1 MGTLVERLRAFPD
14 NVLEGASLHEEAA
27 AHIERLED
35 DLRNIRRERDEWHG
49 RAAESVRLRRER
61 DEFAAD
67 ARRWRYARQFLTI
80 DDVEDWQRDTWAGR
94 VPSGL
99 ESERADAAVDEAL
112 SRNA

>member
-1 MGTLVERLRAFPD
+1 VSRKDIVGKLQDLVERWEAKSGWPRPE
-14 NVLEGASLHEEAA
+14 VLFLDEVADRIRQLEADVSA
-27 AHIERLED
+27 LD
-35 DLRNIRRERDEWHG
+35 
-49 RAAESVRLRRER
+49 
-61 DEFAAD
+61 AD

-80 DDVEDWQRDTWAGR
+80 DDVEGWQSDTWAGH